1 MVVGLWCLLASCD
14 PDSPQRH
21 ATEAAET
28 LADVLWFTDEAS
40 RWGVD
45 FVHQSGADGRYLL
58 PEIMAGGVALLDVDG
73 DGDLDLYLVQ
83 SGGLDELGQ
92 VVPNDGNILYLN
104 EGDRF
109 IRSTDSGH
117 ADQGYGVGVVV
128 GDYDGDS
135 DMDIYVTNVGANVLL
150 RNDGRGR
157 FVDVTKESG
166 VGDDG
171 FGTAGT
177 FFDADNDGDQDLFL
191 VNYIAWGIGIE
202 RQCHDY
208 GTGVRNYCDPGN
220 YDAPAQDRLYRNNG
234 DGTFSDITRRA
245 GLTSVTG
252 NGLGTVS
259 ADFNGDGLLD
269 LFVANDKTMNQ
280 LWINQG
286 DLRFEDRAVEWG
298 SATDDH
304 GIAKAGMGIV
314 TGDVDNDADLDVLVV
329 NIEGET
335 DSYFRNEG
343 DYFVD
348 ATARVGLGS
357 TSRRYTR
364 FGVVLADLDNDGVL
378 DLYEA
383 NGRVT
388 YTPEPED
395 PADVY
400 AEPNVLYRGQEMD
413 LGIRFGVLPQGGLD
427 QDVYQ
432 TSRGLA
438 LGDLNGDGSLDLI
451 IANRDSRPNVLINQ
465 QREHE
470 WVRVV
475 AVDDRGIVP
484 HALISGRPNGSER
497 VLTRQVQMAGSYVA
511 AHEPAAHFG
520 LGSATGLVDVV
531 VLWPDGEREAFGDL
545 QSRGGVLQLVRGLG
559 ARVH

>member
-14 PDSPQRH
+14 PDSPQRD
-21 ATEAAET
+21 ATEAPET
-28 LADVLWFTDEAS
+28 LTDVLWFTDEAS

-83 SGGLDELGQ
+83 SGVLDELGQ
-92 VVPNDGNILYLN
+92 VEPNDGNILYLN
-104 EGDRF
+104 EGHRF
-109 IRSTDSGH
+109 IRSTDPGH

-128 GDYDGDS
+128 GDYDGDR

-150 RNDGRGR
+150 RNDGLGR
-157 FVDVTKESG
+157 YVDVTEDSG

-191 VNYIAWGIGIE
+191 VNYIAWGIGVE

-208 GTGVRNYCDPGN
+208 GTGARNYCDPGN

-259 ADFNGDGLLD
+259 ADFDGDGLLD

-286 DLRFEDRAVEWG
+286 DLRFEDRALEWG

-304 GIAKAGMGIV
+304 GIAKAGMGVV
-314 TGDVDNDADLDVLVV
+314 TGDVDNDADMDVLVV

-343 DYFVD
+343 DYFID

-413 LGIRFGVLPQGGLD
+413 SGIRFEVLPQGGLG
-427 QDVYQ
+427 QDVFQ

-470 WVRVV
+470 WLRIV
-475 AVDDRGIVP
+475 ATDDQGIVP
-484 HALISGRPNGSER
+484 HALISGRLDGSER

-531 VLWPDGEREAFGDL
+531 VLWPDGERESFGDL
-545 QSRGGVLQLVRGLG
+545 QSRSGVLQLVRGLG
-559 ARVH
+559 APVP

>member
-1 MVVGLWCLLASCD
+1 MVVGLWFVLASCD

-21 ATEAAET
+21 ATEATET

-83 SGGLDELGQ
+83 SGRLDELGQ

-128 GDYDGDS
+128 GDYDGDT

-150 RNDGRGR
+150 RNDGLGR

-234 DGTFSDITRRA
+234 DGTFSDITGRA

-269 LFVANDKTMNQ
+269 LFVANDKMMNQ

-343 DYFVD
+343 DYFID

-413 LGIRFGVLPQGGLD
+413 SGIRFGVLPQSGLGE
-427 QDVYQ
+427 DVYQ

-475 AVDDRGIVP
+475 AADDRGIVP
-484 HALISGRPNGSER
+484 HALISGRPAGSER

-511 AHEPAAHFG
+511 AHEPMAHFG

-531 VLWPDGEREAFGDL
+531 VLWPDGERESFGDL
-545 QSRGGVLQLVRGLG
+545 QSRSGVLQLVRGLG
-559 ARVH
+559 APVR

>member
-1 MVVGLWCLLASCD
+1 VVVGLWCLLASCD
-14 PDSPQRH
+14 PDSPQRD
-21 ATEAAET
+21 ATEAPET
-28 LADVLWFTDEAS
+28 LTDVLWFTDEAS

-83 SGGLDELGQ
+83 SGVLDELGQ
-92 VVPNDGNILYLN
+92 VEPNDGNILYLN
-104 EGDRF
+104 EGHRF
-109 IRSTDSGH
+109 IRSTDPGH

-128 GDYDGDS
+128 GDYDGDR

-150 RNDGRGR
+150 RNDGLGR
-157 FVDVTKESG
+157 YVDVTEDSG

-191 VNYIAWGIGIE
+191 VNYIAWGIGVE

-208 GTGVRNYCDPGN
+208 GTGARNYCDPGN

-259 ADFNGDGLLD
+259 ADFDGDGLLD

-286 DLRFEDRAVEWG
+286 DLRFEDRALEWG

-304 GIAKAGMGIV
+304 GIAKAGMGVV
-314 TGDVDNDADLDVLVV
+314 TGDVDNDADMDVLVV

-343 DYFVD
+343 DYFID

-413 LGIRFGVLPQGGLD
+413 SGIRFEVLPQGGLG
-427 QDVYQ
+427 QDVFQ

-470 WVRVV
+470 WLRIV
-475 AVDDRGIVP
+475 ATDDQGIVP
-484 HALISGRPNGSER
+484 HALISGRLDGSER

-531 VLWPDGEREAFGDL
+531 VLWPDGERESFGDL
-545 QSRGGVLQLVRGLG
+545 QSRSGVLQLVRGLG
-559 ARVH
+559 APVP